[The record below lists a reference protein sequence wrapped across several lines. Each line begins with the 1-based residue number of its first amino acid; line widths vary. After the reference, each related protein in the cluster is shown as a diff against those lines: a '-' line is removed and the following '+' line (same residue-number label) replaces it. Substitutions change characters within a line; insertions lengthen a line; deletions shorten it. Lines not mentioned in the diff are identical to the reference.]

1 MSDVSLSADLVD
13 ELAHKGSITAED
25 VLALRQGLFKDGV
38 VDRPEAEAVFRLDQ
52 ACATKAPEWT
62 QFYVDALT
70 DHFVWQSEP
79 SGYVSE
85 AQALLLIDRITQD
98 GRIDQ
103 MSELELLTN
112 IVHWATACPEELAVL
127 ALGAV
132 RDSILTPES
141 ASQGESRAP
150 AVISPADVEVIRK
163 IIYAGAGGGGFMVTR
178 READLLFELN
188 DATAAAENAPSWSDI
203 FVKGIANHVMF
214 PRGAQAVP
222 DAEEAVRREKWL
234 GERRGIGQLLG
245 QIGRAA
251 VTGNMDIKGA
261 RDQADP
267 TGRTAARAQQE
278 REDKQTRE
286 ALSREAIDAG
296 EAEWLSG
303 QIMKDGT
310 LHENERKLLA
320 FIKQNSPTVNPAL
333 DAVFAKAGI

>member
-1 MSDVSLSADLVD
+1 MSEVSLSADLVD
-13 ELAHKGSITAED
+13 ELEHKGAITAED
-25 VLALRQGLFKDGV
+25 VLALRRGLFKDGV
-38 VDRPEAEAVFRLDQ
+38 VDRQEAEAVFRLDQ

-70 DHFVWQSEP
+70 DYFVWQSEP

-85 AQALLLIDRITQD
+85 AQGRLLIDLITHD
-98 GRIDQ
+98 GRVDA

-112 IVHWATACPEELAVL
+112 IVHWATACPDDLAVL

-132 RDSILTPES
+132 RDSVLTPES
-141 ASQGESRAP
+141 ASYGADRAP

-163 IIYAGAGGGGFMVTR
+163 IIYAGASGGGFMVTR
-178 READLLFELN
+178 REAEILFELN
-188 DATAAAENAPSWSDI
+188 DATAAEENAPSWSDL

-222 DAEEAVRREKWL
+222 DAEEAMRRDEWRE
-234 GERRGIGQLLG
+234 ERRGIGQLLG

-251 VTGNMDIKGA
+251 FSGNMDFKGA
-261 RDQADP
+261 RDQMDP
-267 TGRTAARAQQE
+267 TGRKADRAQQE
-278 REDKQTRE
+278 GEDSQARE
-286 ALSREAIDAG
+286 ALARETIDAG

-303 QIMKDGT
+303 KIMRDGV

-320 FIKQNSPTVNPAL
+320 FIKQNSPAVNPAL